1 MSRFGRLFERFRSA
15 RASDRDEAR
24 EQRTETR
31 WVVAGLGNPG
41 EPYSRSRHNAGF
53 MVMDRLAV
61 RSGVEL
67 NRRKFNGVYNEIRLD
82 GGTALIVKP
91 QTFYNRSG
99 DCVGAILG
107 YFKVPVERLIVVHD
121 EMDLPAGQ
129 LRLRR
134 GSSDAGNRG
143 VRSIIDALGSQE
155 FTRVRVGVAHPEG
168 EGDSIDHLITPLD
181 ARELRAFAL
190 AFERAADAV
199 LAIMRDGLE
208 RAMNAY
214 NQRV

>member
-31 WVVAGLGNPG
+31 WVVVGLGNPG
-41 EPYSRSRHNAGF
+41 EQYTRSRHNAGF
-53 MVMDRLAV
+53 MVMDRLAA
-61 RSGVEL
+61 RGGVEL
-67 NRRKFNGVYNEIRLD
+67 NRRKFNGLYNEIRLD
-82 GGTALIVKP
+82 GGTTLIVKP

-121 EMDLPAGQ
+121 EMDLPTGQ
-129 LRLRR
+129 LRLRQ

-181 ARELRAFAL
+181 ARELRAFAPV
-190 AFERAADAV
+190 FERAADAV